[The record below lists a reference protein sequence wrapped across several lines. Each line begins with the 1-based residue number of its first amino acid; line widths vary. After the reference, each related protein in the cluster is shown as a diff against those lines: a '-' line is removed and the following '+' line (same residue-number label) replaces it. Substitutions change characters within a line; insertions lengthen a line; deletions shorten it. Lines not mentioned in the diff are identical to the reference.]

1 MEAIIP
7 VEVGITSMRREFFGK
22 EGNDEQIKIKLDCL
36 DKIRTEVSRRIA
48 KYQQRMANYYN

>member
-1 MEAIIP
+1 MEVIIP

-22 EGNDEQIKIKLDCL
+22 EGNAEQIKIKLDCL
-36 DKIRTEVSRRIA
+36 DKIRTEVSQRIA